1 MEQDYPSISVEKKI
15 LNSVLASLGCE
26 NEEFVEKLTNWADII
41 RKTFYDGGVDEIIAT
56 RRLVHICNAYAIF
69 GDKMKSIVMC
79 VNRFDEET
87 KSAFLDLYSKVDAD
101 VTVPSESTEDESTE
115 DVDESTKV
123 EETSTASV
131 ETSSNEEED
140 TETPF

>member
-1 MEQDYPSISVEKKI
+1 
-15 LNSVLASLGCE
+15 
-26 NEEFVEKLTNWADII
+26 
-41 RKTFYDGGVDEIIAT
+41 
-56 RRLVHICNAYAIF
+56 
-69 GDKMKSIVMC
+69 MC

-131 ETSSNEEED
+131 ETSSDED
-140 TETPF
+140 QETPF